1 MAVLSSWKMSGLTS
15 ADVIVRTYD
24 RAAEGFLRAA
34 SRATPEELV
43 LTPRYV
49 SVVEQSEKEGEGE
62 GD

>member
-1 MAVLSSWKMSGLTS
+1 MSGLTS

-43 LTPRYV
+43 LPPRYV